1 MSTSGFEP
9 PTSCM
14 SSKRS
19 PPELRARKGNI
30 VNTSNHKSNFVD
42 YLSIIYYNLYM
53 KIENKN
59 IILESNLKSFPLINR
74 GKVRDLYDLGDNLLI
89 VSSDRISAYD
99 AVLPTGILAKG
110 EVLTKLSKFWFSLTQ
125 DIVQNHFITEKV
137 NEMYPSLNDEID
149 QVMGR
154 SMVVKKAKPLPIEC
168 IVRGYITGSGW
179 SEYKKQGTVCGL
191 KLKEGL
197 NESEKLEEP
206 IFTPSTKAEQGEHDE
221 NISFEKCSEI
231 VGEEIANKV
240 KNLSIKIYSKARD
253 YAESKGILIADTK
266 FEFGLLD
273 SDEIILIDEVLTP
286 DSSRFWPKS
295 LYEAGRGQ
303 QSYDKQFVRDYLT
316 SIGWDKKPPAPEL
329 PNDISTK
336 TTEKYIEVLDL
347 LTS

>member
-1 MSTSGFEP
+1 M
-9 PTSCM
+9 
-14 SSKRS
+14 
-19 PPELRARKGNI
+19 
-30 VNTSNHKSNFVD
+30 D
-42 YLSIIYYNLYM
+42 
-53 KIENKN
+53 IENKN
-59 IILESNLKSFPLINR
+59 IILESNINSYELLNR

-99 AVLPTGILAKG
+99 SVLPSGIFGKG
-110 EVLTKLSKFWFSLTQ
+110 EVLTKLSKFWFSLTE
-125 DIVQNHFITEKV
+125 DIVENHFITEKIT
-137 NEMYPSLNDEID
+137 ELYPDLEKDID
-149 QVMGR
+149 QLAGR

-197 NESEKLEEP
+197 IESEKLDEP

-231 VGEEIANKV
+231 VGDEIANKV
-240 KNLSIKIYSKARD
+240 KDLSIKIYSKARD

-266 FEFGLLD
+266 FEFGLV
-273 SDEIILIDEVLTP
+273 DENKIILIDEVLTP

-316 SIGWDKKPPAPEL
+316 SVGWDKKPPAPEL
-329 PNDISTK
+329 PVEISKK
-336 TTEKYIEVLDL
+336 TTEKYVEVLDL
-347 LTS
+347 LTN

>member
-1 MSTSGFEP
+1 M
-9 PTSCM
+9 
-14 SSKRS
+14 
-19 PPELRARKGNI
+19 
-30 VNTSNHKSNFVD
+30 D
-42 YLSIIYYNLYM
+42 
-53 KIENKN
+53 IENKN
-59 IILESNLKSFPLINR
+59 IILESNINSYELLNR

-99 AVLPTGILAKG
+99 SVLPSGIFGKG
-110 EVLTKLSKFWFSLTQ
+110 EVLTKLSKFWFSLTD
-125 DIVQNHFITEKV
+125 DIVENHFITEKIT
-137 NEMYPSLNDEID
+137 ELYPDLEKDID
-149 QVMGR
+149 QLAGR

-197 NESEKLEEP
+197 IESEKLDEP

-231 VGEEIANKV
+231 VGDEIANKV
-240 KNLSIKIYSKARD
+240 KDLSIKIYSKARD

-266 FEFGLLD
+266 FEFGLV
-273 SDEIILIDEVLTP
+273 DENKIILIDEVLTP

-316 SIGWDKKPPAPEL
+316 SVGWDKKPPAPEL
-329 PNDISTK
+329 PDEISKK
-336 TTEKYIEVLDL
+336 TTEKYVEVLDL
-347 LTS
+347 LTN

>member
-1 MSTSGFEP
+1 M
-9 PTSCM
+9 
-14 SSKRS
+14 
-19 PPELRARKGNI
+19 
-30 VNTSNHKSNFVD
+30 D
-42 YLSIIYYNLYM
+42 
-53 KIENKN
+53 IENKN
-59 IILESNLKSFPLINR
+59 IILESNINSYELLNR

-99 AVLPTGILAKG
+99 SVLPSGIFGKG
-110 EVLTKLSKFWFSLTQ
+110 EVLTKLSKFWFSLTE
-125 DIVQNHFITEKV
+125 DIVENHFITEKIT
-137 NEMYPSLNDEID
+137 ELYPDLEKDID
-149 QVMGR
+149 QLAGR

-191 KLKEGL
+191 ELKEGL
-197 NESEKLEEP
+197 IESEKLDEP

-231 VGEEIANKV
+231 VGNEIANKV
-240 KNLSIKIYSKARD
+240 KDLSIKIYSKARD

-266 FEFGLLD
+266 FEFGLV
-273 SDEIILIDEVLTP
+273 DENKIILIDEVLTP

-316 SIGWDKKPPAPEL
+316 SVGWDKKPPAPEL
-329 PNDISTK
+329 PDEISKK
-336 TTEKYIEVLDL
+336 TTEKYVEVLDL
-347 LTS
+347 LTN

>member
-1 MSTSGFEP
+1 MPS
-9 PTSCM
+9 
-14 SSKRS
+14 
-19 PPELRARKGNI
+19 
-30 VNTSNHKSNFVD
+30 
-42 YLSIIYYNLYM
+42 
-53 KIENKN
+53 
-59 IILESNLKSFPLINR
+59 
-74 GKVRDLYDLGDNLLI
+74 
-89 VSSDRISAYD
+89 
-99 AVLPTGILAKG
+99 GILAKG

-125 DIVQNHFITEKV
+125 EIVQNHFITEKV
-137 NEMYPSLNDEID
+137 NEMYPILNDEID

-191 KLKEGL
+191 KLNEGL
-197 NESEKLEEP
+197 IESEKLEEP

-240 KNLSIKIYSKARD
+240 KDLSIAIYSKARN

-266 FEFGLLD
+266 FEFGLLE
-273 SDEIILIDEVLTP
+273 SGEIILIDEVLTP

-329 PNDISTK
+329 PNDISNK

>member
-1 MSTSGFEP
+1 M
-9 PTSCM
+9 
-14 SSKRS
+14 
-19 PPELRARKGNI
+19 
-30 VNTSNHKSNFVD
+30 D
-42 YLSIIYYNLYM
+42 
-53 KIENKN
+53 IENKN
-59 IILESNLKSFPLINR
+59 IILESNINSYELLNR

-99 AVLPTGILAKG
+99 SVLPSGIFGKG
-110 EVLTKLSKFWFSLTQ
+110 EVLTKLSKFWFSLTE
-125 DIVQNHFITEKV
+125 DIVENHFITEKIT
-137 NEMYPSLNDEID
+137 ELYPDLEKDID
-149 QVMGR
+149 QLAGR

-191 KLKEGL
+191 ELKEGL
-197 NESEKLEEP
+197 IESEKLDEP

-231 VGEEIANKV
+231 VGNEIANKV
-240 KNLSIKIYSKARD
+240 KDLSIKIYSKARD

-266 FEFGLLD
+266 FEFGLVD
-273 SDEIILIDEVLTP
+273 GNKIILIDEVLTP

-316 SIGWDKKPPAPEL
+316 SVGWDKKPPAPEL
-329 PNDISTK
+329 PDEISKK
-336 TTEKYIEVLDL
+336 TTEKYVEVLDL
-347 LTS
+347 LTN

>member
-1 MSTSGFEP
+1 M
-9 PTSCM
+9 
-14 SSKRS
+14 
-19 PPELRARKGNI
+19 
-30 VNTSNHKSNFVD
+30 D
-42 YLSIIYYNLYM
+42 
-53 KIENKN
+53 IENKN
-59 IILESNLKSFPLINR
+59 IILESNINSYELLNR
-74 GKVRDLYDLGDNLLI
+74 GKVRDLYNLGDNLLI

-99 AVLPTGILAKG
+99 SVLPSGIFGKG
-110 EVLTKLSKFWFSLTQ
+110 EVLTKLSKFWFSLTE
-125 DIVQNHFITEKV
+125 DIVENHFITEKIT
-137 NEMYPSLNDEID
+137 ELYPDLEKDID
-149 QVMGR
+149 QLAGR

-197 NESEKLEEP
+197 IESEKLDEP

-231 VGEEIANKV
+231 VGDEVANKV
-240 KNLSIKIYSKARD
+240 KDLSIKIYSKARD

-266 FEFGLLD
+266 FEFGLV
-273 SDEIILIDEVLTP
+273 DENKIILIDEVLTP

-316 SIGWDKKPPAPEL
+316 SVGWDKKPPAPEL
-329 PNDISTK
+329 PDEISKK
-336 TTEKYIEVLDL
+336 TTEKYVEVLDL
-347 LTS
+347 LTN

>member
-1 MSTSGFEP
+1 M
-9 PTSCM
+9 
-14 SSKRS
+14 
-19 PPELRARKGNI
+19 
-30 VNTSNHKSNFVD
+30 D
-42 YLSIIYYNLYM
+42 
-53 KIENKN
+53 IENKN
-59 IILESNLKSFPLINR
+59 IILESNINSYELLNR
-74 GKVRDLYDLGDNLLI
+74 GKVRDLYNLGDNLLI

-99 AVLPTGILAKG
+99 SVLPSGIFGKG
-110 EVLTKLSKFWFSLTQ
+110 EVLTKLSKFWFSLTD
-125 DIVQNHFITEKV
+125 DIVENHFITEKIT
-137 NEMYPSLNDEID
+137 ELYPDLEKDID
-149 QVMGR
+149 QLAGR

-197 NESEKLEEP
+197 IESEKLDEP

-231 VGEEIANKV
+231 VGDEVANKV
-240 KNLSIKIYSKARD
+240 KDLSIKIYSKARD

-266 FEFGLLD
+266 FEFGLV
-273 SDEIILIDEVLTP
+273 DENKIILIDEVLTP

-316 SIGWDKKPPAPEL
+316 SVGWDKKPPAPEL
-329 PNDISTK
+329 PDEISKK
-336 TTEKYIEVLDL
+336 TTEKYVEVLDL

>member
-1 MSTSGFEP
+1 
-9 PTSCM
+9 
-14 SSKRS
+14 
-19 PPELRARKGNI
+19 
-30 VNTSNHKSNFVD
+30 
-42 YLSIIYYNLYM
+42 
-53 KIENKN
+53 
-59 IILESNLKSFPLINR
+59 
-74 GKVRDLYDLGDNLLI
+74 
-89 VSSDRISAYD
+89 
-99 AVLPTGILAKG
+99 
-110 EVLTKLSKFWFSLTQ
+110 
-125 DIVQNHFITEKV
+125 
-137 NEMYPSLNDEID
+137 MYPILNDEID
-149 QVMGR
+149 QVIGR

-191 KLKEGL
+191 KLNEGL
-197 NESEKLEEP
+197 IESEKLEEP

-240 KNLSIKIYSKARD
+240 KDLSIAIYSKARN

-266 FEFGLLD
+266 FEFGLLE
-273 SDEIILIDEVLTP
+273 SGEIILIDEVLTP

-329 PNDISTK
+329 PNDISNK

>member
-1 MSTSGFEP
+1 M
-9 PTSCM
+9 
-14 SSKRS
+14 
-19 PPELRARKGNI
+19 
-30 VNTSNHKSNFVD
+30 D
-42 YLSIIYYNLYM
+42 
-53 KIENKN
+53 IENKN
-59 IILESNLKSFPLINR
+59 IILESNINSYKLLNR

-99 AVLPTGILAKG
+99 SVLPSGIFGKG
-110 EVLTKLSKFWFSLTQ
+110 EVLTKLSKFWFSLTE
-125 DIVQNHFITEKV
+125 DIVENHFITEKIT
-137 NEMYPSLNDEID
+137 ELYPDLEKDID
-149 QVMGR
+149 QLAGR

-197 NESEKLEEP
+197 IESEKLDEP

-231 VGEEIANKV
+231 VGDEIANKV
-240 KNLSIKIYSKARD
+240 KDLSIKIYSKARD

-266 FEFGLLD
+266 FEFGLV
-273 SDEIILIDEVLTP
+273 DENKIILIDEVLTP

-316 SIGWDKKPPAPEL
+316 SVGWDKKPPAPEL
-329 PNDISTK
+329 PDEISKK
-336 TTEKYIEVLDL
+336 TTEKYVEVLDL
-347 LTS
+347 LTN

>member
-1 MSTSGFEP
+1 M
-9 PTSCM
+9 
-14 SSKRS
+14 
-19 PPELRARKGNI
+19 
-30 VNTSNHKSNFVD
+30 D
-42 YLSIIYYNLYM
+42 
-53 KIENKN
+53 IENKN
-59 IILESNLKSFPLINR
+59 IILESNINSYELLNR

-99 AVLPTGILAKG
+99 SVLPSGIFGKG
-110 EVLTKLSKFWFSLTQ
+110 EVLTKLSKFWFSLTE
-125 DIVQNHFITEKV
+125 DIVENHFITEKIT
-137 NEMYPSLNDEID
+137 ELYPDLEKDID
-149 QVMGR
+149 QLAGR

-197 NESEKLEEP
+197 IESEKLDEP

-231 VGEEIANKV
+231 VGNEIANKV
-240 KNLSIKIYSKARD
+240 KDLSIKIYSKARD

-266 FEFGLLD
+266 FEFGLV
-273 SDEIILIDEVLTP
+273 DENKIILIDEVLTP

-295 LYEAGRGQ
+295 LYEAGRSQ

-316 SIGWDKKPPAPEL
+316 SVGWDKKPPAPEL
-329 PNDISTK
+329 PDEISKK
-336 TTEKYIEVLDL
+336 TTEKYVEVLDL
-347 LTS
+347 LTN

>member
-1 MSTSGFEP
+1 M
-9 PTSCM
+9 
-14 SSKRS
+14 
-19 PPELRARKGNI
+19 
-30 VNTSNHKSNFVD
+30 D
-42 YLSIIYYNLYM
+42 
-53 KIENKN
+53 IENKN
-59 IILESNLKSFPLINR
+59 IILESNINSYELLNR
-74 GKVRDLYDLGDNLLI
+74 GKVRDLYNLGDNLLI

-99 AVLPTGILAKG
+99 SVLPSGIFGKG
-110 EVLTKLSKFWFSLTQ
+110 EVLTKLSKFWFSLTE
-125 DIVQNHFITEKV
+125 DIVENHFITEKIT
-137 NEMYPSLNDEID
+137 ELYPDLEKDID
-149 QVMGR
+149 QLAGR

-197 NESEKLEEP
+197 IESEKLDEP

-231 VGEEIANKV
+231 VGDEIANKV
-240 KNLSIKIYSKARD
+240 KDLSIKIYSKARD

-266 FEFGLLD
+266 FEFGLV
-273 SDEIILIDEVLTP
+273 DENKIILIDEVLTP

-316 SIGWDKKPPAPEL
+316 SVGWDKKPPAPEL
-329 PNDISTK
+329 PDEISKK
-336 TTEKYIEVLDL
+336 TTEKYVEVLDL

>member
-1 MSTSGFEP
+1 M
-9 PTSCM
+9 
-14 SSKRS
+14 
-19 PPELRARKGNI
+19 
-30 VNTSNHKSNFVD
+30 D
-42 YLSIIYYNLYM
+42 
-53 KIENKN
+53 IENKN
-59 IILESNLKSFPLINR
+59 IILESNINSYELLNR

-99 AVLPTGILAKG
+99 SVLPSGIFGKG
-110 EVLTKLSKFWFSLTQ
+110 EVLTKLSKFWFSLTE
-125 DIVQNHFITEKV
+125 DIVENHFITEKIT
-137 NEMYPSLNDEID
+137 ELYPDLEKDID
-149 QVMGR
+149 QLAGR

-197 NESEKLEEP
+197 IESEKLDEP

-231 VGEEIANKV
+231 VGNEIANKV
-240 KNLSIKIYSKARD
+240 KDLSIKIYSKARD

-266 FEFGLLD
+266 FEFGLVD
-273 SDEIILIDEVLTP
+273 GNKIILIDEVLTP

-316 SIGWDKKPPAPEL
+316 SVGWDKKPPAPEL
-329 PNDISTK
+329 PDEISKK
-336 TTEKYIEVLDL
+336 TTEKYVEVLDL
-347 LTS
+347 LTN